1 MNNEDV
7 FNKNMR
13 YLRRA
18 CIASQILIFFG
29 ALCVA
34 LTLFAL
40 SIGFANHAVASV
52 ASDDSDKTRY
62 ESEIVQGL
70 KNRVQSDLNKYC
82 PDGCSILGI
91 EADAREIFDT
101 SSASLGFETNVAAPR
116 RFALR
121 RALVEILI
129 DNRLGTSNIE
139 RIENVLERSSKNY
152 GFSVELEFIRTTLP
166 DSPQL
171 VRAESQARSLA
182 LDAVRAAYDKVI
194 ADFCPEECRLNSV
207 EISTSRM
214 TVDEMQSQPARRISV
229 IPESKW
235 ALFIRGTTVAMSID
249 EQMPDLRREQIEELM
264 RDSMESYGAAALN
277 VKKTSFP
284 RSARQLQKDA
294 DELRSDPWG
303 LDKLG
308 RALKVFREFANTK
321 EIIRER
327 ESVSRETENKKESVE
342 ERKTDTKES
351 FDKSRET
358 SQLQSQFQTENT
370 VSAKESLAGFWSQ
383 EKILLAA
390 GIVAVLLV
398 IGAFALRYVLTGKQ
412 VQHLISEGRGGFS
425 DTFSGAPEASLID
438 PSLIG
443 VPPPSHA
450 AAHPQ
455 SLAPAAALRA
465 PSQMP
470 VALTDEL
477 AQRLNTQTLKD
488 ELSQAFITQP
498 KLAREVFARVLREDG
513 VEFSAK
519 CVAVLG
525 EMVVFDLVT
534 DDDLK
539 KEVAL
544 LAEYIHVSTP
554 YVSDV
559 EQLSVLRNLK
569 LKLTA
574 AKMRIMTQRTK
585 EAFDF
590 LRSQS
595 ARQIYDLIVDESPR
609 SQAVVLTQLATDKRR
624 MVFELFEGALKNDL
638 LRELCIKETLP
649 REYLQNVADALKRK
663 LRHTGVLDGE
673 VLGGADVLID
683 LLEQSDRD
691 GQAQMMVDLD
701 VNNPELSRQVRSR
714 LVSVESLAY
723 LSDGLLLE
731 IFLSLEPQTMVVFLA
746 GVREHIRSMILNKA
760 PDEVAAD
767 WSSSAANV
775 RGIDP
780 ETFRLAEM
788 QVIGKVRGFAAN
800 GMLSLFE
807 INEIMFPIQKS
818 RKDGSSRTEP
828 VNRVPVSNLVV
839 A

>member
-1 MNNEDV
+1 MKIQSLV
-7 FNKNMR
+7 NKKIKSKWGQAR
-13 YLRRA
+13 L
-18 CIASQILIFFG
+18 SLISFF
-29 ALCVA
+29 AV
-34 LTLFAL
+34 L
-40 SIGFANHAVASV
+40 SFIEVEYETSPFGNTPAAYASV
-52 ASDDSDKTRY
+52 SSEDSEKSRY
-62 ESEIVQGL
+62 ESEIVQSL
-70 KNRVQSDLNKYC
+70 KSRVQSDLNKYC

-91 EADAREIFDT
+91 EAEAREVFDT

-116 RFALR
+116 RFSVR
-121 RALVEILI
+121 RSLVEVLV

-139 RIENVLERSSKNY
+139 RIENVIERSSRNY
-152 GFSVELEFIRTTLP
+152 GIAVEIEFIRTTLP

-171 VRAESQARSLA
+171 VRSESQARSLA
-182 LDAVRAAYDKVI
+182 LDNVRSAYEKIVN
-194 ADFCPEECRLNSV
+194 DFCPEECRLNSV

-214 TVDEMQSQPARRISV
+214 SVDEIQAQPARRIAV

-235 ALFIRGTTVAMSID
+235 ALYIQGSTVNMSID
-249 EQMPDLRREQIEELM
+249 EQMPDQRREQIEELM
-264 RDSMESYGAAALN
+264 RDSMEAYGAVALN
-277 VKKTSFP
+277 VKKTLFP
-284 RSARQLQKDA
+284 KSARQLEKDA
-294 DELRSDPWG
+294 DEMRDDPWG

-327 ESVSRETENKKESVE
+327 ESLSRETENKTESLA
-342 ERKTDTKES
+342 ERRSETKES
-351 FDKSRET
+351 TDKSRES
-358 SQLQSQFQTENT
+358 SQLQSQTENK
-370 VSAKESLAGFWSQ
+370 VSDKESISSFWSQ

-390 GIVAVLLV
+390 AVLAVLLIV
-398 IGAFALRYVLTGKQ
+398 AAVALRVVLTGKQ
-412 VQHLISEGRGGFS
+412 VQHLISEGRGGIS
-425 DTFSGAPEASLID
+425 DGFSGSPDESQID

-443 VPPPSHA
+443 VPPSTRSL
-450 AAHPQ
+450 PQ
-455 SLAPAAALRA
+455 A
-465 PSQMP
+465 PSVAQVTTVRSP
-470 VALTDEL
+470 VHLAQGLTDEL
-477 AQRLNTQTLKD
+477 AQRLNTQSLKD
-488 ELSQAFITQP
+488 ELTQAFITQP

-519 CVAVLG
+519 CVAILG
-525 EMVVFDLVT
+525 EMVVFDLVS

-554 YVSDV
+554 YVSES
-559 EQLSVLRNLK
+559 EQLTVLRNLK
-569 LKLTA
+569 LKITA

-590 LRSQS
+590 LRTQS
-595 ARQIYDLIVDESPR
+595 AQQIYDLIVDESAR
-609 SQAVVLTQLATDKRR
+609 SQAVVLTQLSTERRR
-624 MVFELFEGALKNDL
+624 MVFELFAGTLKNDL

-663 LRHTGVLDGE
+663 LRQTGVLDGE
-673 VLGGADVLID
+673 SLGGADVLID
-683 LLEQSDRD
+683 LMERSDRD
-691 GQAQMMVDLD
+691 GQSQMMSDLD

-746 GVREHIRSMILNKA
+746 GVREHIRTMILNKA

-767 WSSSAANV
+767 WSSSAASV
-775 RGIDP
+775 RSIDP

-800 GMLSLFE
+800 GMLNLFE
-807 INEIMFPIQKS
+807 INEIMFPIDRS
-818 RKDGSSRTEP
+818 GRENSSRTEAAH
-828 VNRVPVSNLVV
+828 RVPVSNLVV